1 MQRILPRASTYLVNV
16 LCISRRVSTTLSPT
30 QIAAT
35 IAQRDR
41 AFKKLIALVGPPPV
55 RRSAPVA
62 HRFSTLTRSITY
74 QLLATKA
81 ANTIHQRVIDL
92 CHGTV
97 SPEAITSTG
106 HAQLRAA
113 GLSNAK
119 AAAMLDLAER
129 SLDGRLRLLQHGRMT
144 DQEVLTDVI
153 AIRGVGP
160 WTAQMYLMHTL
171 ARHDVWPAGDFG
183 VRNGWSSLHD
193 LDEMISEIDL
203 RRAGEIFTG
212 VRSDVAWYCWRAID
226 LARAK

>member
-1 MQRILPRASTYLVNV
+1 MASALT
-16 LCISRRVSTTLSPT
+16 R
-30 QIAAT
+30 QEIADT
-35 IAQRDR
+35 IVKRDR
-41 AFKKLIALVGPPPV
+41 AFKQLIALVGPPPA

-62 HRFSTLTRSITY
+62 QRFSTLTRSITY

-92 CHGTV
+92 CDGSV
-97 SPEAITSTG
+97 SPESITTTG

-129 SLDGRLRLLQHGRMT
+129 TLDGRLQLAHHGKMK
-144 DQEVLTDVI
+144 DHEVLADVI
-153 AIRGVGP
+153 AVRGVGP

-183 VRNGWSSLHD
+183 VRNGWSSLHE
-193 LDEMISEIDL
+193 LDEIIIEADL
-203 RRAGEIFTG
+203 RRAGDVFAG